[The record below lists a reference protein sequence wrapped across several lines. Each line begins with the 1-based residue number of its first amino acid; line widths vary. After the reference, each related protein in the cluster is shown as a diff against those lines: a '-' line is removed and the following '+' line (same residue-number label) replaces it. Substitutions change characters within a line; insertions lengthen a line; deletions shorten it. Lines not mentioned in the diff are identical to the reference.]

1 MEYGSG
7 SDRRRKTL
15 MTGAFG
21 SVHMFNDQRRACKA
35 DFRDIACSLQKKVNE
50 SIRQQVQLIE
60 ADLQI
65 LKDGNTVLESE
76 RDPDFRSRV
85 EAELNVSLCVV

>member
-1 MEYGSG
+1 
-7 SDRRRKTL
+7 
-15 MTGAFG
+15 MTGGFG
-21 SVHMFNDQRRACKA
+21 SVHVFNDQRRACKA
-35 DFRDIACSLQKKVNE
+35 GFRDIALSFQEKANE

-85 EAELNVSLCVV
+85 EAELKFVKKKVDAARSAVHALGM